1 MKKCSFSRPALI
13 LLLCGIS
20 AVVTADAADAADAED
35 ATGYD
40 ESRFSATV
48 LAEKLV
54 RPLELDV
61 AADGRVFY
69 IELDGKVKIY
79 HPESGEVTTA
89 AELSVFAEQE
99 GGLIGMTLD
108 PDFTENQWIYL
119 MYSPP
124 GEIFV
129 GEYVSRFVMDG
140 DVVDRN
146 SEKVMLKIPVQR
158 DDCCHHAGSL
168 EFGPGENLFISTGD
182 NTHPAGDSGGYAPID
197 EREGKHA
204 YDAQDTAGNT
214 NDLRGKILRIH
225 PMPDGNYTIPD
236 GNLFVKGGEIEGLP
250 EIYVMGCRNPWRMN
264 VDQESGYVY
273 WGEVG
278 PDAGG
283 DGPRGPRGY
292 DELNQARAAGNFG
305 WPFFIANNRP
315 YADHD
320 YVTGKTGAFYDVEK
334 PMNISPS
341 NTGSKLLPKP
351 QPAWIYYPY
360 AASEE
365 FPMVGSGGRTA
376 CAGPVYHF
384 DPNLDSP
391 TKLPEELDR
400 SLIMFDWQRTFI
412 KRVKLDADS
421 NIVSIDPFLTNIPI
435 KRPVDMRIGPE
446 GALYVLDYGE
456 TWGVNEDA
464 RLLRI
469 DYFKGNRPPVAA
481 LSATPGLVGKQP
493 FEARFSGAES
503 HDPDA
508 MDALAYTWS
517 VSPGAFEIQ
526 TGEQATFIFNEPGIF
541 DVTLTVKDKAGLED
555 KVSVQ
560 LAIGNAPPVIQFI
573 EPLDGGFFEWG
584 DEVAYRIVAQ
594 DAEDGSSEEAPD
606 FMKMRLL
613 LNHFV
618 NATAP
623 GTTEAAYL
631 SGIGRNSAGLSLIQ
645 QSDCLN
651 CHAVDRKI
659 IGPSFKEIA
668 LRYAKA
674 EKRRDAVNASADRII
689 KGSSKVWGEV
699 PMLPHA
705 QFSQQQAR
713 TIVRWVYSLAD
724 DDDDKGKGKGKGK
737 GNGSAVRQ
745 EFVGKTTLNRPDWM
759 KEVMGGAAVWQ
770 ASYTDLGAD
779 GVPALTGKAEVR
791 LRSRQV
797 EAEHFSSNTGT
808 QVLASKT
815 AGSGQFVGG
824 ISNGHSLMFD
834 RVTLREIGTVT
845 ARIASPTA
853 GGVVE
858 LRQGNAT
865 GAVIAELKFDATGE
879 WENWIEVKAPITDP
893 GQLIDLCV
901 VFVNRKDGQPFM
913 NLDWLRFDK

>member
-1 MKKCSFSRPALI
+1 MKKRSCSRLALI

-20 AVVTADAADAADAED
+20 VAITADAED

-40 ESRFSATV
+40 ENRFSAAV

-69 IELDGKVKIY
+69 IELDGRVKIY
-79 HPESGEVTTA
+79 HPDSGEVTTA

-124 GEIFV
+124 SEIFV
-129 GEYVSRFVMDG
+129 GEYVSRFVMDD

-146 SEKVMLKIPVQR
+146 TEKVILKIPVQR
-158 DDCCHHAGSL
+158 EDCCHHAGSL
-168 EFGPGENLFISTGD
+168 EFGPAGNLFISTGD

-197 EREGKHA
+197 ERPGKEE

-214 NDLRGKILRIH
+214 NDLRGKILRIR
-225 PMPDGNYTIPD
+225 PMADGNYSIPD
-236 GNLFVKGGEIEGLP
+236 GNLFVKGGEIAGLP

-264 VDQESGYVY
+264 VDQKTGYVY

-292 DELNQARAAGNFG
+292 DELNQARTAGNFG

-320 YVTGKTGAFYDVEK
+320 YVTGKTGALYDAER

-341 NTGSKLLPKP
+341 NTGSQLLPKP

-365 FPMVGSGGRTA
+365 FPMLGSGGRTA

-391 TKLPEELDR
+391 TKLPEALDN

-481 LSATPGLVGKQP
+481 ISASPGLVSKHP

-503 HDPDA
+503 SDPD
-508 MDALAYTWS
+508 DGDVLTYTWF
-517 VSPGAFEIQ
+517 VSPGAFEMQ
-526 TGEQATFIFNEPGIF
+526 TGEQATFVFDEPGIF
-541 DVTLTVKDKAGLED
+541 DVTLSVKDEAGLED
-555 KVSVQ
+555 KASVK
-560 LAIGNAPPVIQFI
+560 LAIGNDPPAIQFI

-584 DEVAYRIVAQ
+584 DEVAYRIVAK
-594 DAEDGSSEEAPD
+594 DAEDGSSEDASD

-623 GTTEAAYL
+623 GTAEAAYL
-631 SGIGRNSAGLSLIQ
+631 SGMGKNSAGLSLIQ

-668 LRYAKA
+668 LRYAKI
-674 EKRRDAVNASADRII
+674 ENPKDAVTASANRII
-689 KGSSKVWGEV
+689 KGSSKVWGEA

-705 QFSQQQAR
+705 QFSQEQAR

-724 DDDDKGKGKGKGK
+724 ESND
-737 GNGSAVRQ
+737 SAVRQ
-745 EFVGKTTLNRPDWM
+745 EFAGTTKLDRPDWM
-759 KEVMGGAAVWQ
+759 KEVGGGAAVWQ
-770 ASYTDLGAD
+770 ASYTDLGAN
-779 GVPALTGKAEVR
+779 GVPALTAKAEVR
-791 LRSRQV
+791 LRTRQV

-815 AGSGQFVGG
+815 ASSGQFIGS
-824 ISNGHSLMFD
+824 ISNGNSLMFD
-834 RVTLREIGTVT
+834 RINLHEIASVT

-858 LRQGNAT
+858 LRQGSAT
-865 GAVIAELKFDATGE
+865 GAVLAELKFDATGE
-879 WENWIEVKAPITDP
+879 WEKWIEVSAPITAP
-893 GQLIDLCV
+893 GELIDLCV
-901 VFVNRKDGQPFM
+901 AFVNPRDGQPFM
-913 NLDWLRFDK
+913 NIDWLRFDK